1 MKRERC
7 QPSSNNLKDI
17 SVETIAAGAVNDSF
31 LHRYNKRPR
40 LRMVTKGRMRTKNEK
55 GVEAEPDKRP
65 RSVKMRND
73 EGTVRMTPRRRVGGY
88 CSVERPEISRE
99 RSPEESISRLDT
111 REIEIVSRERKLED
125 SD

>member
-1 MKRERC
+1 
-7 QPSSNNLKDI
+7 
-17 SVETIAAGAVNDSF
+17 
-31 LHRYNKRPR
+31 
-40 LRMVTKGRMRTKNEK
+40 MVTKGGMRTKNEK

-73 EGTVRMTPRRRVGGY
+73 EGTVRVTPRRRVGGY
-88 CSVERPEISRE
+88 CSVEISRE